1 MAKDDLKT
9 AVATRAA
16 AGIQPGQDKIGHVA
30 ELIQQNMQVFA
41 QVIPSTITPERL
53 TRIALTTIKT
63 NKALLACDVPSLLGA
78 IMQCARFGFE
88 PNTTGECYIIPYKDK
103 AQFQLGYIG
112 HLQLL
117 HRSGMVAGV
126 GATEVCANDERDF
139 SYGPGARPFV
149 RKAEGERGP
158 VVGYFAWIELR
169 TGGYV
174 WQYMTRPEV
183 EAHRKRFSKMP
194 NGTGWRD
201 NFDAMALKTVLLKA
215 MKFAPKSVEIN
226 SALFADNRVTT
237 DYTRI
242 DDAETTVLPE
252 ELMNTPEDTEDAED
266 AEMVAQACD
275 ADAQLNFSDGHE

>member
-16 AGIQPGQDKIGHVA
+16 AGIEPGQDKIGRVA
-30 ELIQQNMQVFA
+30 ELIQQNMHVFA

-53 TRIALTTIKT
+53 TRIAFTTIKT
-63 NKALLACDVPSLLGA
+63 NKNLLECDVPSLLGA

-88 PNTTGECYIIPYKDK
+88 PNTTGECYIIPYNRK

-139 SYGPGARPFV
+139 SYGPGSRPYV
-149 RKAEGERGP
+149 RKADGERGA

-174 WQYMTRPEV
+174 WQYMTKAEV
-183 EAHRKRFSKMP
+183 EQHRKNFSKQP
-194 NGTGWRD
+194 NGNAWKD
-201 NFDAMALKTVLLKA
+201 SFDAMALKTVLIKA
-215 MKFAPKSVEIN
+215 MKYAPKSVEVN
-226 SALFADNRVTT
+226 AALFADNRVTT

-252 ELMNTPEDTEDAED
+252 EIMSNTEDVDD
-266 AEMVAQACD
+266 AEMVANAGE